1 MLCQIISNDA
11 ILFAKALNKFVCS
24 CIFKIQSMSLV
35 LKKGNELEKEKH
47 LVSKSTI
54 TYLKNT
60 KG

>member
-11 ILFAKALNKFVCS
+11 ILFAKALN
-24 CIFKIQSMSLV
+24 FKIQCMSIV
-35 LKKGNELEKEKH
+35 LKKGNELEKEKQ

-54 TYLKNT
+54 IYLQNS